1 MGAKLY
7 KQFKDFHDVIKL
19 DKESS
24 QLKEKRE
31 ILQSDI
37 ESKLPKKLEDIGIE
51 ICEPD
56 LHFFD
61 QGSYRQNVSTGINS
75 ITVDRDVAVE
85 FDLDITTFTDPREVK
100 KMCTRCPED

>member
-51 ICEPD
+51 ICESD
-56 LHFFD
+56 LHFF
-61 QGSYRQNVSTGINS
+61 
-75 ITVDRDVAVE
+75 
-85 FDLDITTFTDPREVK
+85 
-100 KMCTRCPED
+100 